1 MKTIGGV
8 RRGQL
13 ITTYGVGAIVA
24 VDDESVMVAGLDIW
38 PTGGEEVLEPRLFI
52 KGKSLRLPPGGGG
65 TFGAGDRGHI
75 PVVRFPRWHYCPNPE
90 CRRLDSWNNLAA
102 GLKNRCKHCDWAG
115 LVPSRFVAVCEYGHI
130 EDFPYYRW
138 VHPERDSE
146 GGTARHDLTL
156 RVSGGTTSLAGIEVG
171 CLTCERKRSMD
182 GAFDKTALIG
192 VKACGGY
199 RPWLTRDPQEC
210 GKRLRT
216 TQRGASNIWFPTVRS
231 VLSIPP
237 WSDGLQ
243 QFVQRHWSSLKLDL
257 PADTME
263 RVVEGLVSDASVS
276 YSADE
281 VLAAVRDRRGEG
293 ASERDE
299 DQIRVEEFR
308 ALCQGRKGGATSQ
321 FVAEP
326 MDPPSELE
334 QEVTLVTEVSRLR
347 EVRAFTG
354 FSRLVPS
361 TDPEHLAE
369 IALHQD
375 WVPAIPVHGEG
386 VFLQLRDGALT
397 DWEGNDQVM
406 SRTATLRKRWSESFF
421 YDETVECTPRFLLAH
436 TLAHA
441 LIDQWSLAGGYP
453 AAALRER
460 IFSDPEGTGILI
472 YTAGSDSAGSLG
484 GVISQAKPGRLTS
497 SFDEAVRRYAW
508 CSSDPVCSETS
519 SQGAEG
525 LNLAAC
531 HSCALAPETS
541 CEFRNGLLDRAMLVG
556 LPADRAFGFFRHR
569 LEC

>member
-24 VDDESVMVAGLDIW
+24 VGDESVMVAGLDIW
-38 PTGGEEVLEPRLFI
+38 PSGGDEVLEPRLFI
-52 KGKSLRLPPGGGG
+52 KGKSLRLPPGGGSS
-65 TFGAGDRGHI
+65 FGGGDRGHI
-75 PVVRFPRWHYCPNPE
+75 PVVRFPRWHYCPNPP
-90 CRRLDSWNNLAA
+90 CRRLDSWTNLAH
-102 GLKNRCKHCDWAG
+102 GKKNTCRHCDWAG

-138 VHPERDSE
+138 VHPDRSSD
-146 GGTARHDLTL
+146 GDTQRHDLTL
-156 RVSGGTTSLAGIEVG
+156 KVSGATTSLAGIDVG
-171 CLTCERKRSMD
+171 CLTCGRTRSMD
-182 GAFDKTALIG
+182 GAFSKAALVG
-192 VKACGGY
+192 VKSCGGF
-199 RPWLTRDPQEC
+199 RPWLTRDPQDC

-243 QFVQRHWSSLKLDL
+243 QFVQKHWSYLKLDV
-257 PADTME
+257 PADTTK
-263 RVVEGLVSDASVS
+263 RVVEGLVSDSGVSHSVE
-276 YSADE
+276 E
-281 VLAAVRDRRGEG
+281 VLAAVKDRRGEG
-293 ASERDE
+293 NSERDE
-299 DQIRVEEFR
+299 AEIRVEEFR
-308 ALCQGRKGGATSQ
+308 ALCQGREGGAGSQ

-326 MDPPSELE
+326 GDPPSELE
-334 QEVTLVTEVSRLR
+334 TEVTLITEVSRLR

-369 IALHQD
+369 ITLHED

-386 VFLQLRDGALT
+386 VFLRLRDDALAK
-397 DWEGNDQVM
+397 WEVHDLVK
-406 SRTATLRKRWSESFF
+406 SRTETLRRRWAESFF
-421 YDETVECTPRFLLAH
+421 FEEKTECTPRFLLAH

-460 IFSDPEGTGILI
+460 VFSGEEGTGILI

-484 GVISQAKPGRLTS
+484 GVISQAKPERLAA

-556 LPADRAFGFFRHR
+556 LPADRSFGFFRNR
-569 LEC
+569 LDS